1 MNSAEQ
7 SSGCG
12 FVERE
17 GGFGGD
23 SPLSLSH
30 LRMLG
35 SSVQSARPVR
45 KASGYA
51 RMSGWMTLLAGAMS
65 VLFSIGSL
73 PGMILGLALAGFGMR
88 ELGLAR
94 RMDRLDGSAPVWLA
108 INQLMLGAVL
118 IAYAVYKVATYDSAD
133 SMIAGSLASDP
144 TIASSPELAGTMD
157 QLTQI
162 EYLLS
167 MGIAGV
173 LVVVAFVVQG
183 GTALYYITK
192 RKRVNEL
199 RTHCPEWVL
208 RVHEVMSDPKS
219 LDASSDQWSKAA

>member
-1 MNSAEQ
+1 MNSIDQTAE
-7 SSGCG
+7 CG
-12 FVERE
+12 RVERTDVL
-17 GGFGGD
+17 GGD
-23 SPLSLSH
+23 SPLNFSH
-30 LRMLG
+30 MRMLG

-51 RMSGWMTLLAGAMS
+51 RMSGWMTLLAGALS

-94 RMDRLDGSAPVWLA
+94 RLDRLDGSAPGWLA
-108 INQLMLGAVL
+108 LNQLMLGAVL
-118 IAYAVYKVATYDSAD
+118 AGYAVFKVVTYDSTD
-133 SMIAGSLASDP
+133 SIIAGSLASDP
-144 TIASSPELAGTMD
+144 TIASSPELAGTME
-157 QLTQI
+157 QLKQF
-162 EYLLS
+162 EYLMS

-173 LVVVAFVVQG
+173 LIVVAVIVQG
-183 GTALYYITK
+183 GTAVYYTTK

-208 RVHEVMSDPKS
+208 CVHEVMSDPKA
-219 LDASSDQWSKAA
+219 LKEWSSAA

>member
-1 MNSAEQ
+1 MNINEQ
-7 SSGCG
+7 APNCG
-12 FVERE
+12 LVERE
-17 GGFGGD
+17 GVFGGD
-23 SPLSLSH
+23 SPLSHSH

-35 SSVQSARPVR
+35 SSVQTARPIR

-51 RMSGWMTLLAGAMS
+51 RMSGWMTLLAGALS

-73 PGMILGLALAGFGMR
+73 PGMVLGLALAGFGMR

-94 RMDRLDGSAPVWLA
+94 RLDRLDGSAPAWLA
-108 INQLMLGAVL
+108 LNQLMLGAVL
-118 IAYAVYKVATYDSAD
+118 SAYAVYKVATYDSAD

-144 TIASSPELAGTMD
+144 TIASAPELAGTMD
-157 QLTQI
+157 QLSQI

-173 LVVVAFVVQG
+173 LVVVAIFVQG

-208 RVHEVMSDPKS
+208 RVHEVMSDPSSVDKS
-219 LDASSDQWSKAA
+219 KDEWSAAA

>member
-1 MNSAEQ
+1 
-7 SSGCG
+7 
-12 FVERE
+12 
-17 GGFGGD
+17 
-23 SPLSLSH
+23 
-30 LRMLG
+30 
-35 SSVQSARPVR
+35 
-45 KASGYA
+45 
-51 RMSGWMTLLAGAMS
+51 MTLFAGAMS

-94 RMDRLDGSAPVWLA
+94 RMDRLDGSAPIWLA

-118 IAYAVYKVATYDSAD
+118 ISYAVYKVATYDSAD

-219 LDASSDQWSKAA
+219 LDTSSDQWSKAA